1 MGGGKGIKPAR
12 GSYDSTP
19 PAALMPRWTLPRC
32 VKEQGVCMCVH
43 TADRIE
49 EKQGRKHALPQS
61 MCKVWFLEKGQEAG
75 GFQECRLQ
83 GKGVRQHT
91 IFF

>member
-1 MGGGKGIKPAR
+1 
-12 GSYDSTP
+12 
-19 PAALMPRWTLPRC
+19 
-32 VKEQGVCMCVH
+32 MCVH